1 MPILFCEKT
10 NVFHLFNDRVS
21 YIIRLAAGKYPLHVY
36 WGKRVRA
43 IRDDVLSRLTSYTD
57 ETFSLHEL
65 PLDVLPQECPTFGTG
80 DLRPG
85 MLHIRH
91 ANGTHALDLQVVSHR
106 ILTEKPPLS
115 GLPSARGE
123 QSQTLLL
130 TLRDTYSGISVE
142 LAYTIYDDIDIIARS
157 AKIINNGTSP
167 VVLQEALSACVDFE
181 QADFS
186 LLTLSGA
193 WARERGEFIRPLV
206 PGHQG
211 VSGERGA
218 SGHQT
223 SPFMALLAPN
233 TTEASGDVYAFA
245 LCYSGSFTAD
255 VSVDSFGIARAQIG
269 INPFNFSWTLDAGSA
284 FQTPEAYLC
293 YSADG
298 LDGMSRQFHALV
310 HRRITTGKFA
320 SSRRPI
326 LVNKLGSNLLC
337 FSEEKLLSLARCAKD
352 TGIELFVLDDGWFG
366 HRESDNSSLGDWFD
380 NTHKLPQV
388 CAI

>member
-91 ANGTHALDLQVVSHR
+91 ADGTHALDLQVVSHR

-130 TLRDTYSGISVE
+130 TLRDAYGGISVE

-157 AKIINNGTSP
+157 AKIMTIDT
-167 VVLQEALSACVDFE
+167 DFE
-181 QADFS
+181 
-186 LLTLSGA
+186 
-193 WARERGEFIRPLV
+193 
-206 PGHQG
+206 
-211 VSGERGA
+211 
-218 SGHQT
+218 
-223 SPFMALLAPN
+223 M
-233 TTEASGDVYAFA
+233 
-245 LCYSGSFTAD
+245 
-255 VSVDSFGIARAQIG
+255 
-269 INPFNFSWTLDAGSA
+269 
-284 FQTPEAYLC
+284 
-293 YSADG
+293 
-298 LDGMSRQFHALV
+298 
-310 HRRITTGKFA
+310 
-320 SSRRPI
+320 
-326 LVNKLGSNLLC
+326 
-337 FSEEKLLSLARCAKD
+337 
-352 TGIELFVLDDGWFG
+352 
-366 HRESDNSSLGDWFD
+366 
-380 NTHKLPQV
+380 
-388 CAI
+388 